1 MHSLSVP
8 VEDRDLCICT
18 ASKEA
23 SSYVT
28 MAVVSSPTL
37 PWQKTN
43 PVDPRVVI
51 SLAATY
57 LIWGSTYLA
66 MAIVVREIPPFLQGG
81 MRFTFAGSVMFAIA
95 LRRGAKVPPLR
106 EWLRIAPVGAL
117 LFVGGN
123 AFVAIGEKSVS
134 SGGAA
139 VVCATMPLWVAVLG
153 SLGSGQRVG
162 RATDKPT
169 AREWMSLVLGFSG
182 VLVLMGGPSLAGEP
196 EHVAILMCAP
206 IAWAIGSVLQR
217 RLPAT
222 PTTKDAFML
231 PAVQMLCG
239 GVLLGA
245 LGLGTG
251 EQIDEETA
259 TGTWLGLGYLA
270 VAGSLIGFTA
280 YSWLLRNTRPVVA
293 TSYSYVNPI
302 IAVLFGA
309 AISGEPLGIT
319 TFVANAMIVIAVLL
333 AVRRPAPLP
342 VPVKQPPPG

>member
-1 MHSLSVP
+1 MHSMSVL
-8 VEDRDLCICT
+8 VEDRDLCVCT
-18 ASKEA
+18 ASKDA

-28 MAVVSSPTL
+28 MAVAGSPTL

-43 PVDPRVVI
+43 AVDVRVVI

-81 MRFTFAGSVMFAIA
+81 MRFTFAGSVMFLIA
-95 LRRGAKVPPLR
+95 LKRGAKVPPLR
-106 EWLRIAPVGAL
+106 EWMRIAPVGAL

-153 SLGSGQRVG
+153 SLGR
-162 RATDKPT
+162 DKPT
-169 AREWMSLVLGFSG
+169 PREWMSLVLGFSG
-182 VLVLMGGPSLAGEP
+182 VMVLMGGPSLAGEP
-196 EHVAILMCAP
+196 QHVAILLCAP
-206 IAWAIGSVLQR
+206 IAWAIGSVFQR
-217 RLPAT
+217 RLPVT
-222 PTTKDAFML
+222 PTTKDPFML

-239 GVLLGA
+239 GVLLGM

-251 EQIDEETA
+251 ETISADTSS
-259 TGTWLGLGYLA
+259 GTWLGLLYLA

-319 TFVANAMIVIAVLL
+319 TFVANGMIVIAVLL
-333 AVRRPAPLP
+333 AVRRPTP
-342 VPVKQPPPG
+342 VPEAERPST

>member
-1 MHSLSVP
+1 MSDAKSV
-8 VEDRDLCICT
+8 DL
-18 ASKEA
+18 
-23 SSYVT
+23 
-28 MAVVSSPTL
+28 
-37 PWQKTN
+37 
-43 PVDPRVVI
+43 RVII

-81 MRFTFAGSVMFAIA
+81 MRFTTAGLVMLTIA
-95 LRRGAKVPPLR
+95 LKRGAAFPPLR
-106 EWLRIAPVGAL
+106 DWLRIAPIGAL

-139 VVCATMPLWVAVLG
+139 VVCATMPLWVGVLG
-153 SLGSGQRVG
+153 SVLASRDASARGAELRGDR
-162 RATDKPT
+162 TT
-169 AREWMSLVLGFSG
+169 AREWFALLLGFAG

-196 EHVAILMCAP
+196 QHVAILLCAP
-206 IAWAIGSVLQR
+206 IAWAVGSVLQR
-217 RLPAT
+217 RLPAS
-222 PTTKDAFML
+222 PTTKDPFLL

-239 GVLLGA
+239 GVLLSA
-245 LGLGTG
+245 LGLTTG
-251 EQIDEETA
+251 ERIASDTS
-259 TGTWLGLGYLA
+259 GSSWLGLGYLT

-280 YSWLLRNTRPVVA
+280 YSWLLRNTRPVIA

-319 TFVANAMIVIAVLL
+319 TFVANAMIVIAVVL
-333 AVRRPAPLP
+333 AVRKPAARRSAA
-342 VPVKQPPPG
+342 